1 MSGLR
6 RLTIKQRLF
15 INGGALVAAM
25 VVMLLI
31 LFYQSNQLT
40 SLARTQQLVEQISA
54 DVLMLRRHEKDFMMR
69 TDLKYQKR
77 HTDHLEL
84 MRQHVQELDSLLKR
98 HDIDN
103 QPLQQFSKLTAD
115 YQQSFAEFVK
125 AQQKVGLTAE
135 DGVMGLLRQAASAL
149 EQRFDGL
156 NREDLTIKLLQL
168 RRAEKD
174 LLLRSDLAY
183 VEQFNRVQGDLALQ
197 LAGDSVS
204 QAALNQYASQ
214 FKALADARIAMG
226 LDETQGVTGVMRKS
240 IHSTEESLKTLE
252 KQAGE
257 AISASVSAT
266 QSLALSIFAVVLI
279 AVLALVAMTS
289 RSILRPVLDVCTT
302 IGLIR
307 QKNDFRMRVD
317 VSGKDEMTALA
328 SDFNS
333 MLGDFQDLIRTVNQ
347 ALEMLDVATNE
358 LAKST
363 SDTSAGMQMQQNETD
378 MVATAVTEMG
388 ATINEIASNTENT
401 AAKAEAT
408 NKNALSGRSE
418 VQQTV
423 NRIAG
428 LSERLQQATEVV
440 AELEKD
446 SKTIGSVLDVI
457 RAIAEQTNLLA
468 LNAAIEAA
476 RAGDQ
481 GRGFAVVADEVRSL
495 AMRTQESTRQIE
507 SIVSGLQGRTND
519 IVQVMQNCRQQGSES
534 AEQAGVAMKLLSE
547 ITADVTNIMDMTT
560 QIAAAIEEQSHVAAE
575 VNKNVVK
582 IRDLSDET
590 FAHSRHNASISEEV
604 AQQAARLRQTVERF
618 EA

>member
-125 AQQKVGLTAE
+125 AQQKVGLNAE

-204 QAALNQYASQ
+204 QAALNQYTSQ
-214 FKALADARIAMG
+214 FKALADARVAMG

-347 ALEMLDVATNE
+347 CEFNW
-358 LAKST
+358 S
-363 SDTSAGMQMQQNETD
+363 MQRY
-378 MVATAVTEMG
+378 
-388 ATINEIASNTENT
+388 S
-401 AAKAEAT
+401 
-408 NKNALSGRSE
+408 
-418 VQQTV
+418 
-423 NRIAG
+423 
-428 LSERLQQATEVV
+428 
-440 AELEKD
+440 
-446 SKTIGSVLDVI
+446 
-457 RAIAEQTNLLA
+457 
-468 LNAAIEAA
+468 
-476 RAGDQ
+476 
-481 GRGFAVVADEVRSL
+481 F
-495 AMRTQESTRQIE
+495 
-507 SIVSGLQGRTND
+507 
-519 IVQVMQNCRQQGSES
+519 
-534 AEQAGVAMKLLSE
+534 
-547 ITADVTNIMDMTT
+547 
-560 QIAAAIEEQSHVAAE
+560 
-575 VNKNVVK
+575 
-582 IRDLSDET
+582 
-590 FAHSRHNASISEEV
+590 
-604 AQQAARLRQTVERF
+604 
-618 EA
+618 